1 MIHVTFGRPLETSHR
16 SSKELAVYD
25 LLESLGLEF
34 FHADHEAAATM
45 EACVAIDEALGVT
58 MCKNLFLT
66 NRQQTNFYLL
76 LMPGE
81 KPFKTK
87 DLSSQINSARLSFGS
102 AELMEEK
109 LGVLP
114 GSATVFGLLN
124 DAEGEVA
131 LLIDRELLS
140 NEYIGCHPCVNTS
153 SIKLKTADLLQS
165 VLPALKRECTV
176 VDL

>member
-1 MIHVTFGRPLETSHR
+1 MIHVNSGRPAETLNR
-16 SSKELAVYD
+16 SPKELAVYD
-25 LLESLGLEF
+25 FLDSLDLEYY
-34 FHADHEAAATM
+34 HADHEAAGTM
-45 EACVAIDEALGVT
+45 EACAAIDEALGVT

-87 DLSSQINSARLSFGS
+87 DLSAQINSARLSFGS

-124 DAEGEVA
+124 DSEREVV
-131 LLIDRELLS
+131 LLIDRQLLS
-140 NEYIGCHPCVNTS
+140 NEFIGCHPCVNTS
-153 SIKLKTADLLQS
+153 SIKLKTCDLLQRI
-165 VLPALKRECTV
+165 LPALKRSYTV